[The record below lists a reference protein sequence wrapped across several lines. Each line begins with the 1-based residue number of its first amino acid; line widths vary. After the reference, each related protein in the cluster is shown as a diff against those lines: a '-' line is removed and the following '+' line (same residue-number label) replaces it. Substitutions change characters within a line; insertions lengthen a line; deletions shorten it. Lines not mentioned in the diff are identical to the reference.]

1 MPLVVCC
8 FSFVGFQH
16 SSSGPPSP
24 SACAHLSPLLSPRS
38 LLTPFQPLVPPSFLV
53 LLRVLLPILVPPSS
67 SPSSFPRLPLPVVLS
82 PSSQLGF
89 VERYRGDFITTFHF
103 HKQGNSEFMLG
114 ASISEDMKGGYERK
128 YYIKGLYVVILL
140 VVYHAHWMSLDWVID
155 WVYRLRMFET
165 PRTET

>member
-1 MPLVVCC
+1 MCAVGSVPLVVCC

-24 SACAHLSPLLSPRS
+24 SACARLSPLLSPRS
-38 LLTPFQPLVPPSFLV
+38 LLTPFQPLVLPSFLV

-67 SPSSFPRLPLPVVLS
+67 SPCRPLPLLS
-82 PSSQLGF
+82 VGF
-89 VERYRGDFITTFHF
+89 CREIPRRLYHHVPLPQARQQRVHAGGEHQRGHEGRVRI
-103 HKQGNSEFMLG
+103 
-114 ASISEDMKGGYERK
+114 RK